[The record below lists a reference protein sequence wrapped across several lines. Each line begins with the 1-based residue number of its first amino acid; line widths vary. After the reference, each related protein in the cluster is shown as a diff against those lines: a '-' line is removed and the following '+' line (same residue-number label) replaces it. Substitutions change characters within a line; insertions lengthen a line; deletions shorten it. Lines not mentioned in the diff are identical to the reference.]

1 MPDEQQ
7 RESFRSGI
15 IAEMAIPSG
24 VQDLIRSFPTSAHPM
39 AIISAAIQALSTHRA
54 DQMDPL
60 DADQVASATQGLIAA
75 LPTIAAYSHR
85 HTVGQSFIAPNPELG
100 YVENFLTMMFADED
114 FYVVSEDDVT
124 TVAPMSMESVL
135 MYKMWVRKE
144 KGVSKG
150 EIEISMNPNMG
161 LVGKVSVFRDKL
173 EDFWKRTNIDKQ

>member
-1 MPDEQQ
+1 MTVNYIRHEQ
-7 RESFRSGI
+7 EFYGVMKLKSGETVLGTM
-15 IAEMAIPSG
+15 IATEEDSAPGKTVFYIQNAATPHNHSVEKDGQMGMA
-24 VQDLIRSFPTSAHPM
+24 V
-39 AIISAAIQALSTHRA
+39 
-54 DQMDPL
+54 
-60 DADQVASATQGLIAA
+60 GL
-75 LPTIAAYSHR
+75 LKW
-85 HTVGQSFIAPNPELG
+85 
-100 YVENFLTMMFADED
+100 MMFADED